1 MLMAVNKLAMANLYN
16 CTAIEQSV
24 NTLGATSLKQAESSV
39 KEAVAKPNGPH
50 SKLVA
55 KFG

>member
-1 MLMAVNKLAMANLYN
+1 MLMAVNKLATANLYN

-24 NTLGATSLKQAESSV
+24 NTLDATFLKQDESVV
-39 KEAVAKPNGPH
+39 KEAVTKPKGPY

>member
-1 MLMAVNKLAMANLYN
+1 MAVNKLATANLYN

-24 NTLGATSLKQAESSV
+24 NTLDATFLKQDESVV
-39 KEAVAKPNGPH
+39 KEAVTKPKGPY